1 MQRVGIT
8 VIGCGGG
15 FYHLLP
21 SFVNTLHCMEREG
34 WEPQVRLV
42 DPDTIEEHNKYRQW
56 DDGGV
61 PGMSKVGQAWH
72 IGNEMG
78 DGRQIPWAPIQGRA
92 REHHMDWSGV
102 KDQVDAGIVLVLPD
116 NHLCRAQVH
125 RSLWEM
131 KLPYPV
137 VEITAGNTKE
147 DGWADGC
154 IFQDGKIVN
163 DWGPRHLSVFIEARE
178 EMKPK
183 TTEVVET
190 CVVNPEGYVNQTI
203 EANMLTARLVI
214 GVLSGMWFGGLR
226 PGKFEWFNTE
236 ADGIALREWWNEMII
251 ETTRVEDY
259 MQGIPRLER

>member
-34 WEPQVRLV
+34 WEPRVRLV

-56 DDGGV
+56 GSRSG
-61 PGMSKVGQAWH
+61 
-72 IGNEMG
+72 
-78 DGRQIPWAPIQGRA
+78 GRA
-92 REHHMDWSGV
+92 EFKTYVAATSLEHMLVRERGFVEECTEYAWESHLRWDR
-102 KDQVDAGIVLVLPD
+102 VDAGIVLVLPD

-137 VEITAGNTKE
+137 VEITAGNTKQ

-163 DWGPRHLSVFIEARE
+163 DWGPRHLSVFFEARE

-214 GVLSGMWFGGLR
+214 GVLSGMWFGGKTPSR
-226 PGKFEWFNTE
+226 CAWSIGGKGREDE
-236 ADGIALREWWNEMII
+236 VDMVEWWAPGITQDTDV
-251 ETTRVEDY
+251 ETY